1 MQKQSSQLLGIQRE
15 FTYDGETIVG
25 LMWITPSTPVP
36 QSRQVRIELS
46 MAADATDTSQVSSTA
61 AMERFHKDQLCEDLQ
76 KLANQ
81 ESLFDCTILA
91 TKDKREIK
99 VCDFFCITICCLH
112 TSISG
117 IASASLLALASFLSN
132 VLD

>member
-1 MQKQSSQLLGIQRE
+1 MQKQSSQLSGCRRE
-15 FTYDGETIVG
+15 FTYDGEKIVG
-25 LMWITPSTPVP
+25 IMWFTPSTPVP
-36 QSRQVRIELS
+36 QSQRVRIELS
-46 MAADATDTSQVSSTA
+46 TAADALESSRSSSTA
-61 AMERFHKDQLCEDLQ
+61 AMERFHKDQFCEDLQ
-76 KLANQ
+76 KLAIEENW
-81 ESLFDCTILA
+81 FDCTIMA